1 MLPCPHSRTEF
12 QHDSADIWQPPTIS
26 ALPIITADLL
36 LYSAFIFFNSFTV
49 LCFFPGRFLSCLK
62 DYSSPMFSR
71 FFLCKPHLLLSFL
84 SLYLFPIWSLILTA
98 EEYCSISILHT
109 PCINTNSR
117 SLMSRTTA
125 VVSSI
130 CEPVFLWEWNTYAC
144 EVHPRFTAPLSFLK
158 WNIYDPCHSI
168 YPF

>member
-1 MLPCPHSRTEF
+1 MIQQTYGNHL
-12 QHDSADIWQPPTIS
+12 QYQPYHLLLQTYCYIV
-26 ALPIITADLL
+26 L
-36 LYSAFIFFNSFTV
+36 LYSSTVSRFCAFFLIGFFLVWKT
-49 LCFFPGRFLSCLK
+49 
-62 DYSSPMFSR
+62 SSPVF
-71 FFLCKPHLLLSFL
+71 LLLSFL
-84 SLYLFPIWSLILTA
+84 SFYLFPIWSLILTA

-130 CEPVFLWEWNTYAC
+130 CVSVFSWEWNKYAC
-144 EVHPRFTAPLSFLK
+144 KVHPRFTAPLPFLK
-158 WNIYDPCHSI
+158 WNIYDPCRSM